1 MGFGENILLE
11 RAWAIPVSIPCDK
24 VTVKQYCIKQGL
36 RKKGGNEAIISKVA
50 LTQTTQM
57 C

>member
-11 RAWAIPVSIPCDK
+11 GAWAIPVSIPCDK